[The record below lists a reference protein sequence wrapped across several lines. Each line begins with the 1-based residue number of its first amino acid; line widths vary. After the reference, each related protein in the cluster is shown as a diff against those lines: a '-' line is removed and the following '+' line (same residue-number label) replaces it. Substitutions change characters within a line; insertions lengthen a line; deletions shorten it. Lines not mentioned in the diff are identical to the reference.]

1 MTGGTRDIRGTLG
14 AMNVRAL
21 AVSLLVVA
29 SLAGCSPAPAAT
41 TPAATAP
48 AATSGAAAPAALGE
62 TVDAA
67 GFVQLVNTPGV
78 VVLDVR
84 TPAEFAS
91 GHLEGAVNI
100 DIESQDFATRVGEL
114 DRSVTYAVYCRSGN
128 RSAAALTV
136 MKELG
141 FTGLHHLAGGIGA
154 WQRAGQPVVR

>member
-1 MTGGTRDIRGTLG
+1 
-14 AMNVRAL
+14 
-21 AVSLLVVA
+21 
-29 SLAGCSPAPAAT
+29 
-41 TPAATAP
+41 
-48 AATSGAAAPAALGE
+48 
-62 TVDAA
+62 VDAA

>member
-29 SLAGCSPAPAAT
+29 SLAGCSPAPAAS
-41 TPAATAP
+41 AP